1 MIKPIKIML
10 VGIVASFLIVLI
22 IVCSVLLIFDIND
35 FKPKLSAAIK
45 TTLGRDVK
53 FTGQLKLTIFSELNL
68 STGAVVV
75 ANTKDF
81 QNYFM
86 SVDNINLRLK
96 LLPLLS
102 RRMDV
107 GMVTIQGLKLNLMTN
122 QRGINNWLG
131 RAPTASVGA
140 VPSQNINM
148 TALLMA
154 FTSQGIRIENA
165 NINWENQQSGQQ
177 IEVSNIGF
185 KTSVVALNTPII
197 SDFNMIVRD
206 KKKQLALSLNGQTT
220 LTTNSGFS
228 IFRLENNALHG
239 TIAGTVIPG
248 KSLAFTL
255 SSKDVLFDKA
265 EQLLKA
271 SDVQLKLA
279 GMQITSDIMS
289 RFTNKPAT
297 VTGHMRVITFN
308 PSQFMQQLAIPLP
321 TRRDTKTLQQMAA
334 EFNFQATDTAVA
346 VNNLTMTLDNS
357 RLTGSVAIKNS
368 AKPTTLLRLHID
380 NLAVDGYLP
389 AQHTPEK
396 SIDPA
401 AILAGMPVEAL
412 RKLRISGRVVVDK
425 LLVHGA
431 HLQQVS
437 LNLAR

>member
-1 MIKPIKIML
+1 
-10 VGIVASFLIVLI
+10 
-22 IVCSVLLIFDIND
+22 
-35 FKPKLSAAIK
+35 
-45 TTLGRDVK
+45 
-53 FTGQLKLTIFSELNL
+53 
-68 STGAVVV
+68 
-75 ANTKDF
+75 
-81 QNYFM
+81 
-86 SVDNINLRLK
+86 
-96 LLPLLS
+96 
-102 RRMDV
+102 
-107 GMVTIQGLKLNLMTN
+107 
-122 QRGINNWLG
+122 
-131 RAPTASVGA
+131 
-140 VPSQNINM
+140 
-148 TALLMA
+148 MA

-165 NINWENQQSGQQ
+165 TINWENQQSGQQ

-185 KTSVVALNTPII
+185 KTSVIALNTPII
-197 SDFNMIVRD
+197 SDFNMTVRD
-206 KKKQLALSLNGQTT
+206 KKQQLALSLNGQTT
-220 LTTNSGFS
+220 LTTNSGFRV
-228 IFRLENNALHG
+228 FHLENNALHSI
-239 TIAGTVIPG
+239 IAGTVIPG

-255 SSKDVLFDKA
+255 SSKDVLFDKT

-308 PSQFMQQLAIPLP
+308 PSQFMQQL
-321 TRRDTKTLQQMAA
+321 AA

-401 AILAGMPVEAL
+401 TILAAMPVEAL
-412 RKLRISGRVVVDK
+412 RKLRISGCVVVDK

-437 LNLAR
+437 LNLAH